1 MPILTAESLR
11 AVAFEIF
18 KAAGV
23 PVDEARLVSER
34 LVNANLDGYD
44 SHGIIRVLQY
54 VKAIRE
60 GKIKP
65 GVKVEVLRETP
76 TTALLDGRL
85 GFGQV
90 VATVAM
96 KKAIEKAEVNAVGVV
111 CAMNCNHVG
120 RLSDYTLMA
129 SKRGMI
135 GISFVNTICM
145 VAPYGGMERRIG
157 TCPMSFAFPT
167 DEDIPFVIDI
177 ATSICA
183 EGKIRVK
190 SHEGRDLPY
199 ECIVDKEGRLT
210 RNPNALYEGGAILPM
225 GGEVGY
231 KGFSLGLAVEVL
243 GGILSGTGYSYSK
256 KFLGGNGVFME
267 AIKVEAFMELEEFKR
282 EVGELARAV
291 RSSKPRPGFKS
302 IMTPG
307 EIEYKTRKRRLR
319 EGIHVPEKTWM
330 EIVKVARELGV
341 EMEKFMESNP
351 RIP

>member
-1 MPILTAESLR
+1 
-11 AVAFEIF
+11 
-18 KAAGV
+18 
-23 PVDEARLVSER
+23 
-34 LVNANLDGYD
+34 
-44 SHGIIRVLQY
+44 
-54 VKAIRE
+54 
-60 GKIKP
+60 
-65 GVKVEVLRETP
+65 
-76 TTALLDGRL
+76 
-85 GFGQV
+85 
-90 VATVAM
+90 
-96 KKAIEKAEVNAVGVV
+96 
-111 CAMNCNHVG
+111 
-120 RLSDYTLMA
+120 
-129 SKRGMI
+129 
-135 GISFVNTICM
+135 
-145 VAPYGGMERRIG
+145 
-157 TCPMSFAFPT
+157 
-167 DEDIPFVIDI
+167 DI

-190 SHEGRDLPY
+190 SHEGRELPY
-199 ECIVDKEGRLT
+199 ECIVDKDGRLT

-267 AIKVEAFMELEEFKR
+267 AIKVEAFMDLEEFKR

-341 EMEKFMESNP
+341 EMEKIMESNP
-351 RIP
+351 RMP